1 MLVCILKWR
10 FNISVP
16 LWFSPISLFV
26 PLDIN
31 IQNMKK
37 SMLTVETQ

>member
-10 FNISVP
+10 FKISVP
-16 LWFSPISLFV
+16 LWFAPISLFA